1 MIEASLQTSRAGIL
15 IPYCASEYALR
26 EGRDPGTRDPRVIA
40 DHLANSQSILT
51 RLEDAYHRGGVHSWE
66 TMRLTTE
73 SIVIVG
79 AGILGIAT
87 AYHLYREGAAVTVVD
102 RAPEGDKASFGNAG
116 GIAVTEIVPASVP
129 GLAWRL
135 PVWLLDPLGP
145 LSVRPAHA
153 RKLVPWLW
161 RFSQAGTPNE
171 VSRIALA
178 LSALNNR
185 VYTDLRPMLAET
197 GLSGELN
204 ERGALT
210 VYESEQ
216 GFGSDAAEWAFKRDH
231 GIAIKN
237 LTGKEAREME
247 PALGMIVR
255 RAVFTPQWSHINDPK
270 RMVDC
275 LREWLRIRGVTF
287 ITGNVIGISDPG
299 GMPQVSLQVS
309 LAGGR
314 SIAADKVV
322 VAAGAWSGELAKC
335 LGDRVL
341 LESERGYNTT
351 LGDPGVA
358 LNREVIF
365 AERKFVATPLSCGLR
380 IGGAAE
386 FGGLH
391 AEPNFKRCQAL
402 MTLATRYLPSLKL
415 RGGTNW
421 AGHRPATP
429 DSLPVIGASPRHAQ
443 VFYAFGHGHLGLT
456 QAATTGRLIS
466 NLIRGVPSPIDLS
479 PYSIARFS

>member
-1 MIEASLQTSRAGIL
+1 
-15 IPYCASEYALR
+15 
-26 EGRDPGTRDPRVIA
+26 
-40 DHLANSQSILT
+40 
-51 RLEDAYHRGGVHSWE
+51 
-66 TMRLTTE
+66 MRLTAE
-73 SIVIVG
+73 SVVVVG

-87 AYHLYREGAAVTVVD
+87 AYYLVREGAAVTIVD

-129 GLAWRL
+129 GLAWRV
-135 PVWLLDPLGP
+135 PNWLLDPLGP
-145 LSVRPAHA
+145 LAVRPSHA
-153 RKLVPWLW
+153 LELVPWLW
-161 RFSQAGTPNE
+161 RFSQAGTRKE
-171 VSRIALA
+171 VSRISSA

-185 VYTDLRPMLAET
+185 VYEDLRPMLAET

-210 VYESEQ
+210 VYESAA
-216 GFGSDAAEWAFKRDH
+216 GFRSDAEEWALKRDH

-237 LTGKEAREME
+237 LTGEEARDME
-247 PALGMIVR
+247 PALGAMVH
-255 RAVFTPQWSHINDPK
+255 RAVFTPQWSHVNDPK
-270 RMVDC
+270 RLIDS

-287 ITGNVIGISDPG
+287 ITGDVINISDPG
-299 GMPQVSLQVS
+299 GGMPQVDLQVD

-314 SIAADKVV
+314 SIAAKKLV
-322 VAAGAWSGELAKC
+322 VAAGAWSGELAKR

-351 LGDPGVA
+351 LPDPGVA

-365 AERKFVATPLSCGLR
+365 AQRKFVATPLSCGLR

-391 AEPNFKRCQAL
+391 AIPNFKRCQAL
-402 MTLATRYLPSLKL
+402 VTLATRYLPGLKA

-429 DSLPVIGASPRHAQ
+429 DSLPVIGASPRHPQ

-466 NLIRGVPSPIDLS
+466 HLICGAPTPIDLS
-479 PYSIARFS
+479 PYAIGRFS

>member
-1 MIEASLQTSRAGIL
+1 
-15 IPYCASEYALR
+15 
-26 EGRDPGTRDPRVIA
+26 
-40 DHLANSQSILT
+40 
-51 RLEDAYHRGGVHSWE
+51 
-66 TMRLTTE
+66 MRLATE
-73 SIVIVG
+73 SVVVVG
-79 AGILGIAT
+79 AGIVGIAT
-87 AYHLYREGAAVTVVD
+87 AYYLLREGVAVTVVD

-129 GLAWRL
+129 GLAWRV
-135 PVWLLDPLGP
+135 PRWLLDPLGP
-145 LSVRPAHA
+145 LAVRPTHA
-153 RKLVPWLW
+153 LNLIPWLW
-161 RFSQAGTPNE
+161 RFSQAGTPKE
-171 VSRIALA
+171 AARISSA

-185 VYTDLRPMLAET
+185 VYEDLRPLLAET

-210 VYESEQ
+210 VYESEE
-216 GFGSDAAEWAFKRDH
+216 GFRKDAEEWALKRDH
-231 GIAIKN
+231 GIAIEN
-237 LTGKEAREME
+237 VTGEEAREME
-247 PALGMIVR
+247 PALGTIVQ

-270 RMVDC
+270 RLVDS
-275 LREWLRIRGVTF
+275 LRKWLRTHGVTF
-287 ITGNVIGISDPG
+287 IAGDVIDISDPG
-299 GMPQVSLQVS
+299 AGMPQVN

-314 SIAADKVV
+314 SIAAKTVV
-322 VAAGAWSGELAKC
+322 VAAGAWSGKLAQR

-351 LGDPGVA
+351 LPDPGIA
-358 LNREVIF
+358 LGREVIF

-391 AEPNFKRCQAL
+391 AEPNFKRSHAL
-402 MTLATRYLPSLKL
+402 VTLATRYLPGLKAH
-415 RGGTNW
+415 GGTNW

-429 DSLPVIGASPRHAQ
+429 DSLPVIGASPRHPN

-466 NLIRGVPSPIDLS
+466 NLIRGAPTPIDLS